1 VFVPE
6 TADDGVMSQMIAGAA
21 LGNLIIPDAAADF
34 GVKDLKFDAAFVQQL
49 KARHALLDATNP
61 DLSAFANAGGK
72 LILWHGWADEHIS
85 PITTIAYH
93 EAMEATMGKDKVEA
107 FNRMYLLPGVAHC
120 GRGEGPSAIDLV
132 SAMMDWVENGT
143 APDAIASST
152 ESGPANN
159 FGQPMM
165 GPKGGNK
172 KGPPPAPPAIAK
184 KMTRPVF
191 AYPAIAIYKG
201 SGDVADAANYDR
213 GAALYTQPVSDWA
226 GADFFKPYPPSMD

>member
-1 VFVPE
+1 
-6 TADDGVMSQMIAGAA
+6 
-21 LGNLIIPDAAADF
+21 
-34 GVKDLKFDAAFVQQL
+34 
-49 KARHALLDATNP
+49 
-61 DLSAFANAGGK
+61 
-72 LILWHGWADEHIS
+72 
-85 PITTIAYH
+85 
-93 EAMEATMGKDKVEA
+93 
-107 FNRMYLLPGVAHC
+107 
-120 GRGEGPSAIDLV
+120 
-132 SAMMDWVENGT
+132 
-143 APDAIASST
+143 
-152 ESGPANN
+152 
-159 FGQPMM
+159 MM